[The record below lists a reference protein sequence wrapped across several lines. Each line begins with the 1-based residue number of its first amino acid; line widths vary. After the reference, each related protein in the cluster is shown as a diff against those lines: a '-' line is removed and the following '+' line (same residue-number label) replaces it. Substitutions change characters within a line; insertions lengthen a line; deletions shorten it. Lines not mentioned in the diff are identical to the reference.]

1 MNSKM
6 GLDFNRLAMRQNGE
20 MMATFYGVESFYDTA
35 TKSFLALA
43 IMGNHSG
50 AAIAL
55 KQDQLMALQMGCQFA
70 RDDSRI
76 TPQRAALVQQ
86 EDMVALQ
93 ATHALLT
100 VEHENKLLLGGKA
113 VPTPAASRMP
123 DDAREAAAKLIGRY
137 TRATL
142 QA

>member
-1 MNSKM
+1 MSSKM
-6 GLDFNRLAMRQNGE
+6 GLDFSRLAMRRNGE
-20 MMATFYGVESFYDTA
+20 MIATFHGVESFYDPA
-35 TKSFLALA
+35 TKSFQARA
-43 IMGNHSG
+43 VMGNHEG
-50 AAIAL
+50 MTMPL
-55 KQDQLMALQMGCQFA
+55 QQHELMALQMGCQFA